1 MFRYM
6 IQASDHKNGLK
17 ALFYMHG
24 NYCRNALSRI
34 PTQYDWILTSWKRY
48 KHWQFFFF
56 TFPSAK
62 RTKTHEVADKEIKD
76 AIMNLGRK
84 RPHNSGMVFQF
95 ILGWIFLIIWNS
107 GRRCS
112 NPEKPSRQKYL
123 HLSKRNAGNY
133 QHVVPSRLIFVG
145 CRQFC
150 HEKLVNARVNRYT
163 FSNIHFNKTSA
174 ITFTKSCSLIYLL
187 HARYFINPQIL
198 ESQLNVP
205 QTLFGWAVVNTQQGT
220 PIWNRAPWSLT
231 TDPQEQVFMQPLHKN
246 ATLSKEAVRAL
257 KPCWLNVVPVIY
269 NDCIVATTSIH
280 ESNCDK
286 RAVLYGH
293 FAPKKAQY
301 QSSRSPENSFCRS
314 IISWWRIGWWRILMV
329 AKWP

>member
-24 NYCRNALSRI
+24 NYCRNAFSRI

-62 RTKTHEVADKEIKD
+62 RTKTHEIADKEIKD

-84 RPHNSGMVFQF
+84 RPHNSGMVLQF

-112 NPEKPSRQKYL
+112 NPEKPSRQEYL

-133 QHVVPSRLIFVG
+133 RHVVPSRLIFVG

-150 HEKLVNARVNRYT
+150 HQKLVNARVNRYT

-198 ESQLNVP
+198 VNWTSRKLFLAELLSTRNRVPEFGTELPGRSQ
-205 QTLFGWAVVNTQQGT
+205 QTLKSKCSCSHCIKTQQ
-220 PIWNRAPWSLT
+220 P
-231 TDPQEQVFMQPLHKN
+231 
-246 ATLSKEAVRAL
+246 
-257 KPCWLNVVPVIY
+257 
-269 NDCIVATTSIH
+269 
-280 ESNCDK
+280 
-286 RAVLYGH
+286 
-293 FAPKKAQY
+293 
-301 QSSRSPENSFCRS
+301 
-314 IISWWRIGWWRILMV
+314 
-329 AKWP
+329 

>member
-48 KHWQFFFF
+48 KHWQFFFHISF
-56 TFPSAK
+56 RK
-62 RTKTHEVADKEIKD
+62 EDKTHEVADKEIKD
-76 AIMNLGRK
+76 AIMNLGRQ
-84 RPHNSGMVFQF
+84 RPHNSGMVLQF

-133 QHVVPSRLIFVG
+133 RHVVPSRLIFVG

-220 PIWNRAPWSLT
+220 RIWNRAPWSLAT
-231 TDPQEQVFMQPLHKN
+231 YPQEQVFMQPLHKN
-246 ATLSKEAVRAL
+246 ATTFKQGGGTCTKAL
-257 KPCWLNVVPVIY
+257 LI
-269 NDCIVATTSIH
+269 
-280 ESNCDK
+280 K
-286 RAVLYGH
+286 RSTGNL
-293 FAPKKAQY
+293 
-301 QSSRSPENSFCRS
+301 
-314 IISWWRIGWWRILMV
+314 
-329 AKWP
+329 